1 MPQRQDEQ
9 QRQGSLR
16 YPLSRRTE
24 GLVKSSIQ
32 SKPTPISQQKISS
45 TSECGSI
52 TARIIA
58 ITFVAAVYNLNKQ
71 MATVSKQSGY

>member
-1 MPQRQDEQ
+1 
-9 QRQGSLR
+9 
-16 YPLSRRTE
+16 
-24 GLVKSSIQ
+24 VKSSIQ

-71 MATVSKQSGY
+71 MASVSKQSGY